1 MTSAKE
7 NLREA
12 MLQAF
17 GTCIEREYDFEI
29 LYGKIAKV
37 IAAHVFAGNQGDDLL
52 CQINRLLEKE
62 EK

>member
-12 MLQAF
+12 MLQVF

-29 LYGKIAKV
+29 LYGKIVKV
-37 IAAHVFAGNQGDDLL
+37 VAAHVYAGNQGDNLL